1 MHSAS
6 PGLILECM
14 PLRSGFVSILG
25 RPNAGKSTLVNAL
38 VGEKVAIVTRKPQTT
53 RNRIHGVLEVEALKG
68 KHPAAQIVFV
78 DTPGVH
84 KPANLLDRRMLQEV
98 YGALE
103 SRDVVLHVVDVTR
116 RLRMPPGEGA
126 AGPHSTRLRLA
137 QGRLSTSSATA
148 DSGRDDKSTHSSHS
162 SPKEGLEWGTR
173 HPVVPIES
181 IEPASRRQTAGS
193 STPHPNAPKTGELGT
208 PVALRSARNDRSID
222 KAASEHSLE
231 NEDTFILE
239 MVKKLECP
247 VFLVLNKIDA
257 IDEKETLLP
266 LIAQFSALHNYAEV
280 IPVSARGG
288 DGLDRLIDKLVEY
301 MPEGRR
307 HFKKG
312 QFTDQPERFL
322 AAEIIREK
330 ILNLTGEEVPY
341 ASAVVIER
349 FEERKPAAPQPG
361 KPKQKPLTRISAAI
375 FCERSGQKAILIGK
389 GGAML
394 KQIGIAAR
402 KELESFLGMQVH
414 LELFVK
420 VADDWRGS
428 STFLDSLDWRNQL
441 ESLGRLQ
448 SEADSD
454 EDR

>member
-1 MHSAS
+1 
-6 PGLILECM
+6 M

-53 RNRIHGVLEVEALKG
+53 RNRIHGVLEVDAVKG

-84 KPANLLDRRMLQEV
+84 KPANLLDKRMLQEV
-98 YGALE
+98 YDALE

-116 RLRMPPGEGA
+116 RLRLPA
-126 AGPHSTRLRLA
+126 AKVTDIYLSESSGPASDQT
-137 QGRLSTSSATA
+137 
-148 DSGRDDKSTHSSHS
+148 
-162 SPKEGLEWGTR
+162 P
-173 HPVVPIES
+173 
-181 IEPASRRQTAGS
+181 IEPATDASASPAQPSSAG
-193 STPHPNAPKTGELGT
+193 N
-208 PVALRSARNDRSID
+208 
-222 KAASEHSLE
+222 SLD

-239 MVKKLECP
+239 LVKKLDCP

-266 LIAQFSALHNYAEV
+266 LIAQFSALHKYAEV

-288 DGLDRLIDKLVEY
+288 DGLERLIDKLVEY

-307 HFKKG
+307 HFRKG

-349 FEERKPAAPQPG
+349 FEVRTPAKAQPG
-361 KPKQKPLTRISAAI
+361 KPKQKPLTRIAAAI

-389 GGAML
+389 GGSML

-414 LELFVK
+414 LDLFVK

-428 STFLDSLDWRNQL
+428 DAFLNSLDWRNQL
-441 ESLGRLQ
+441 ESLGKDQQRKP
-448 SEADSD
+448 
-454 EDR
+454 EDDD